1 MKNLYG
7 GFSKF
12 FIWYIIEVDKL
23 DFLQEVN
30 DMKVYEFERLQI
42 WGMVISESTEHRLI
56 INKYASE
63 GYRYV
68 GYIPVVIG
76 SDGRLMSID
85 LVFEKDC

>member
-1 MKNLYG
+1 MGEKT
-7 GFSKF
+7 KF
-12 FIWYIIEVDKL
+12 EFDGEVT
-23 DFLQEVN
+23 
-30 DMKVYEFERLQI
+30 DMKVYEYERLQI
-42 WGMVISESTEHRLI
+42 WGMMISESTEHRLI

>member
-1 MKNLYG
+1 
-7 GFSKF
+7 
-12 FIWYIIEVDKL
+12 
-23 DFLQEVN
+23 
-30 DMKVYEFERLQI
+30 MKVYEFERLQI
-42 WGMVISESTEHRLI
+42 GGIVISESTEHRLI

-76 SDGRLMSID
+76 DDGRLMSVD

>member
-1 MKNLYG
+1 MI
-7 GFSKF
+7 SKRNQDLS
-12 FIWYIIEVDKL
+12 EDAT
-23 DFLQEVN
+23 

-42 WGMVISESTEHRLI
+42 WGVVISESTEHRLI

-68 GYIPVVIG
+68 GYLPVVIG